1 MRALISFSDAFT
13 NVQKTF
19 QFRKIVYKW
28 INRFCY
34 QIITHDNVVGL
45 TVKHSVRQKNVLNS
59 FHDFFKYYYSLY
71 DDKYLLKKKKKIIKY

>member
-1 MRALISFSDAFT
+1 MF
-13 NVQKTF
+13 
-19 QFRKIVYKW
+19 W
-28 INRFCY
+28 Y
-34 QIITHDNVVGL
+34 QIITHDNEVGL